1 MVCFVVVFTIF
12 ILAICNFDFGFDK
25 VNKNNSNIDSAKS
38 KQSESK
44 SLPTSAERINQ
55 IVKVRIKKMTQK
67 MIHM

>member
-44 SLPTSAERINQ
+44 MYRL
-55 IVKVRIKKMTQK
+55 
-67 MIHM
+67 